1 MSHRENHP
9 GSPLST
15 LTHARVR
22 AMQGDVRTARSI
34 LACILRQDPGHVE
47 AKKLQERLS
56 HRDQVPSAR
65 GWEERLHAAEPD
77 DPSTLTREFKRVLRG
92 TGFRP
97 REKAVEHLKWW
108 LDRIKGNSGGTHA

>member
-34 LACILRQDPGHVE
+34 LVCILRQDPGHVE

-56 HRDQVPSAR
+56 HRDQVPGAQ
-65 GWEERLHAAEPD
+65 GWEERLPPGEPG
-77 DPSTLTREFKRVLRG
+77 DPSTLAREFKRVLGG
-92 TGFRP
+92 TDFRP
-97 REKAVEHLKWW
+97 REKVAERLRWW